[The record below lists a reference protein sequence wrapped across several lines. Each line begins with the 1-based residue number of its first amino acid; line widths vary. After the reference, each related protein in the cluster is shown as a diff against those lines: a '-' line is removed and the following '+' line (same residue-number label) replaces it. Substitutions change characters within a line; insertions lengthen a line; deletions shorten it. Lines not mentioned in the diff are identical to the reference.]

1 MKMREITV
9 AHSAANSLGEGPIWH
24 SERQSIFWVDILG
37 KLLFEMNHE
46 THAVKSWE
54 MPERIGTVAVE
65 TQETVIVAL
74 QGGIFRF
81 HLENEVLELLVE
93 LEKDISE
100 NRPNDGKCD
109 VNGRLWQGTMD
120 LGCAENAG
128 SLYCFDSKN
137 LVKKLP
143 NLSIS
148 NGMVWSL
155 DNQRFYLIDSTLM
168 RIDAYFFDEKTGEI
182 TFEKTVVTVPE
193 TMGLPD
199 GMTIDTEGMLWVAHW
214 GGFAVRRWN
223 PATGE
228 LMETIEMPVPQVTS
242 CAFGGED
249 LDELFITTAR
259 TGMSTEA
266 LAKYPESGHLFKVK
280 TTTRGI
286 ETYKFGTHNAK
297 KV

>member
-1 MKMREITV
+1 MREITV
-9 AHSAANSLGEGPIWH
+9 AHPAANILGEGPIWH
-24 SERQSIFWVDILG
+24 PERKSIFWVDILE
-37 KLLFEMNHE
+37 KLLFEMNHK
-46 THAVKSWE
+46 TQAVKSWQ

-65 TQETVIVAL
+65 TYATVIVAL

-81 HLENEVLELLVE
+81 HLENEILELLVE
-93 LEKDISE
+93 LEKESLE

-128 SLYCFDSKN
+128 SLYCFDGKN

-148 NGMVWSL
+148 NGMAWSL
-155 DNQRFYLIDSTLM
+155 DNQRFYFIDSPLY

-182 TFEKTVVTVPE
+182 TFEKTAVTVPE

-223 PATGE
+223 PETGE

-259 TGMSTEA
+259 TGMPAED

-280 TTTRGI
+280 TTTKGI
-286 ETYKFGTHNAK
+286 ETYKFGRSNAK